1 MAWTDILEIL
11 KYTLPSIVVFLTA
24 YFILK
29 TYLQSE
35 YEKKQLEV
43 RIDNFKAALPIR
55 LQAYERLALL
65 LERISPNN
73 LIHRVNK
80 QGMNARDLQ
89 LALISNIRLEFEHN
103 QAQQIYVSGA
113 TWMMIVQVKEE
124 IVSIINRVAV
134 DLPESATSKDLSRR
148 ILEYFINNEQSMPTQ
163 KALDVLKAEVKKI
176 YWCANVLI
184 WWFGTLMMNL
194 FGAFVSSW
202 QNISLKRA

>member
-176 YWCANVLI
+176 Y
-184 WWFGTLMMNL
+184 
-194 FGAFVSSW
+194 
-202 QNISLKRA
+202 